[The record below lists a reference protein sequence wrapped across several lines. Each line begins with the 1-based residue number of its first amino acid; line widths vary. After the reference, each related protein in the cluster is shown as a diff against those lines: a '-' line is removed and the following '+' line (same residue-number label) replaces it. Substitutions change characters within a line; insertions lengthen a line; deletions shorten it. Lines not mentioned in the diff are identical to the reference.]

1 MRPKQTLNLPRQRRR
16 TRARNDLLAALI
28 RGRRTIRIVVGA
40 LVAVLV
46 VAALGSTANAQ
57 SDSSGMPVTVR
68 VRLTVDTDLV
78 QLALPIGSVV
88 RVDGHTAE
96 FNPSPR
102 AIIFGKSLRYLG
114 IPGNVTLPSGLGVAE
129 THSML
134 DVSDER
140 EFVGPYVGSAR
151 QIRDRRVLRSE
162 LGVAPFL
169 TAPRAG
175 LHLDRYGF
183 GLPHVLEVEP
193 SELTDAITVNGRSY
207 RGRLRVDF
215 TGDQPLIVN
224 EVALSEYLASVVG
237 SEMPSSWELEALKAQ
252 AVAARNYVLK
262 RIEPNSTYDICDS
275 QNCQAYL
282 GMDAETPT
290 TIRAVEETRGLVATY
305 LGEMITAYY
314 SANAG
319 DATVS
324 SGDVWGMPI
333 PYLNSVASPHDAEA
347 LSVAWGSSGYRWRR
361 IIPVQSLAGIQT
373 GEGGVLGTL
382 TDVRV
387 LRTSRIGRPLD
398 VRLEGEQGTLVLSG
412 DRIRTVL
419 NIPSAFAEFE
429 LAPTKSLVLLNPSPR
444 RVASLL
450 RQGYV
455 LESRRRSL
463 AFDWAP
469 PDIRLD
475 RGSLSIIEFFLPAR
489 VVVYGRGF
497 GHGVGMSQ
505 WGAQGLALEGH
516 SFIEI
521 LSHYYQGIEVQ
532 PLETSGVR

>member
-1 MRPKQTLNLPRQRRR
+1 MGRQTVRV
-16 TRARNDLLAALI
+16 
-28 RGRRTIRIVVGA
+28 VVGA
-40 LVAVLV
+40 LVAVLIL
-46 VAALGSTANAQ
+46 AALGSTVNAQ
-57 SDSSGMPVTVR
+57 SGFSRMPDTVR
-68 VRLTVDTDLV
+68 VRLTVDRDLV

-88 RVDGHTAE
+88 RVDGHAAE
-96 FNPSPR
+96 FIPSPR
-102 AIIFGKSLRYLG
+102 SIIFGESLRYLQ
-114 IPGNVTLPSGLGVAE
+114 IPGNVRLPSGLGVAE
-129 THSML
+129 AHSML
-134 DVSDER
+134 DVSGDS
-140 EFVGPYVGSAR
+140 EFIGPYVGSDR

-162 LGVAPFL
+162 LGIAPFL

-175 LHLDRYGF
+175 LHLGRYRF
-183 GLPHVLEVEP
+183 GLPQVLEIEP
-193 SELTDAITVNGRSY
+193 SELADAITVNGRSY

-215 TGDQPLIVN
+215 TGDQLLIVN

-262 RIEPNSTYDICDS
+262 RIEPNAMYDICDS

-282 GMDAETPT
+282 GMGAETPV

-319 DATVS
+319 DETAS
-324 SGDVWGMPI
+324 SGDVWGMPV

-361 IIPVQSLAGIQT
+361 IIPVQALAGIQT

-398 VRLEGEQGTLVLSG
+398 IRLEGEQGTLVLSG

-429 LAPTKSLVLLNPSPR
+429 IAPMKSLVLLNPSPR

-450 RQGYV
+450 AKGYV

-469 PDIRLD
+469 PDIRLN
-475 RGSLSIIEFFLPAR
+475 RGSLSIVEFLLPPR
-489 VVVYGRGF
+489 VVVHGRGF

-521 LSHYYQGIEVQ
+521 LNHYYQGIEVQ